1 MSVSEMNADN
11 APVRVPFY
19 KRWTAVKPMPSPA
32 DKKFYQITCL
42 VGGGVALLSMI
53 LLFIFFAGLHAAYTW
68 SALALGLGSAI
79 FYALAYLRYEL
90 PNLDILQRASDAA
103 IYLTIFSAYTP
114 LQLLLIRLDLYENG
128 SIVCGWVSFGL
139 VALFSALFFISSLA
153 AKKKFRMLGSF
164 FYMLMAFSLLFGVY
178 ALCNAFMF
186 APWLAIV
193 LMIVA
198 ILSFAATPVLFWFFD
213 RRAWQMKVVYILTA
227 LGTFTCSLMT
237 VLYAICGM

>member
-128 SIVCGWVSFGL
+128 SIVCGWVSSRACRTLLGTVLHFVACGKEEVPYARL
-139 VALFSALFFISSLA
+139 VLLYADGILA
-153 AKKKFRMLGSF
+153 PFRRVCS
-164 FYMLMAFSLLFGVY
+164 VQR
-178 ALCNAFMF
+178 LCVC
-186 APWLAIV
+186 P
-193 LMIVA
+193 VA
-198 ILSFAATPVLFWFFD
+198 CDRVDDRGDPVLRGNACAF
-213 RRAWQMKVVYILTA
+213 L
-227 LGTFTCSLMT
+227 
-237 VLYAICGM
+237 VL